1 MKPPGCTCVQV
12 TMAAEGGP
20 HGAGVAPQ
28 MGSCG
33 AAWRQLLVHLGILLF
48 SNKNIEPGC
57 LRTPTSYDPFP
68 TIQTITRRSPKLF
81 SWFPSRDLPAFLL

>member
-1 MKPPGCTCVQV
+1 
-12 TMAAEGGP
+12 MAGEGGA

-33 AAWRQLLVHLGILLF
+33 AAWRQLLVRRGWSGHLGILLF

-57 LRTPTSYDPFP
+57 LRTPTSYVPFP
-68 TIQTITRRSPKLF
+68 TIQTITRRSPELF
-81 SWFPSRDLPAFLL
+81 SCFSSLDLPAFLL